1 MLSERRERD
10 FWKKAKELGAILK
23 EWPSP
28 VGLVYNHDADGL
40 TSGAIGAL
48 MLKRMGKEFK
58 SICLKQIYADEIPRI
73 KELDCSHYLFIDFGS
88 GQLDLLKENFSHFM
102 VLDHH
107 EPQRAEHEW
116 HLNPLLHGIDG
127 GSEVSAAGVAYAVA
141 RSITGK
147 NVDLSPLAI
156 VGALGDMQDSRTG
169 KLDGFNAS
177 LVQEAVEEGF
187 LQVKNDLRLYGRIS
201 RPLTQFL
208 MFSTSPVLPGLT
220 GNEEACKRFLGWVG
234 IELQDEHQQWRSY
247 EDLPLEEKKRLTSAL
262 ILHLNKFNT
271 PEWKLQQLIGEN
283 YTLVNEEWKSPTRD
297 GKEFATLLNAMG
309 RHKFYE
315 TGLMVAM
322 GDRGDAFAK
331 AQAHLQQHREQL
343 AKGIQLV
350 NQPGR
355 LQEFSHFYFFDA
367 GSEIK
372 DSIVGIV
379 AGMIYGNGQLSETK
393 PILGLSVVDDSF
405 VKISGRASTL
415 LIRNGLHLGLL
426 FRALAAELG
435 NGAEGGGHAIAA
447 GVKFDKS
454 DKERFLERFSEMI
467 VEQLN
472 NPSTPTHDH

>member
-10 FWKKAKELGAILK
+10 FWKKAKELGGVLK
-23 EWPSP
+23 DWPSP

-48 MLKRMGKEFK
+48 MIKRMGKEFK

-73 KELDCSHYLFIDFGS
+73 KALNCSHYLFIDFGS
-88 GQLDLLKENFSHFM
+88 GQLDLLKENFDHFM

-107 EPQRAEHEW
+107 EPQPIDHDL

-141 RSITGK
+141 RSMTGK
-147 NVDLSPLAI
+147 NVDLSALAI

-169 KLDGFNAS
+169 KLEGFNAG

-187 LQVKNDLRLYGRIS
+187 LEVKNDLRLYGRIS

-208 MFSTSPVLPGLT
+208 TFSTSPVLPGLT

-234 IELQDEHQQWRSY
+234 IELTDQNQQWRSY
-247 EDLPLEEKKRLTSAL
+247 EDLSLDEKKRLTSAL

-271 PEWKLQQLIGEN
+271 PEWKLQQLIGET
-283 YTLVNEEWKSPTRD
+283 YTLLDEGEKSPTRD

-315 TGLMVAM
+315 TGLAVAM
-322 GDRGDAFAK
+322 GDRGDAFSRA
-331 AQAHLQQHREQL
+331 AAHLQQHREQL

-379 AGMIYGNGQLSETK
+379 AGMIYGNGRLSESK
-393 PILGLSVVDDSF
+393 PILGLSIVDAEF
-405 VKISGRASTL
+405 MKVSGRASTL
-415 LIRNGLHLGLL
+415 LTRNGLHLGLL
-426 FRALAAELG
+426 FREIATRLG

-447 GVKFDKS
+447 GIKFSTLDR
-454 DKERFLERFSEMI
+454 DAFLELVGPLIEH
-467 VEQLN
+467 QL
-472 NPSTPTHDH
+472 TIGIPTTH